1 MSLKKKIA
9 LGFLIS
15 AFIIAILAAF
25 EYINFIEIKKEIRH
39 LELADTIRS
48 KTLQLR
54 RHEKNF
60 FLYGMPK
67 AVEESEAIHRYLKE
81 LNIVLAGNDKKGE
94 LAYLKNRIN
103 EYGARFN
110 KIESSVKSLT
120 DEFQRAKGSYARY
133 NKFFPLIELTFM
145 ESPDQA
151 AEFLEKVFLLPPQ
164 HRLIAGLKE
173 LYSDMQILRK
183 EGEDIINI
191 SKELDKTAR
200 ENVEGV
206 IHMSQIA
213 ILIFFPLFLVVGI
226 GMLFV
231 ISNNVV
237 NRLRLL
243 IDLVG
248 KTGKGD
254 YFHIPVS
261 SHKDEVGVLIREF
274 NDMENQLS
282 QREEELERKN
292 KELLQSRK
300 LAAIGTLASGVAHE
314 LNNPLSNI
322 SSSAQLLLE
331 EGDNA
336 DAQTKRLWL
345 TQIDSETERSR
356 RIVRRLLDSVR
367 QPKLQWQR
375 MPLDELVQS
384 ALILVNRQLSPKVQ
398 VCVGAV
404 AGIEVQVD
412 RERLQQ
418 LFINLIKNAAEAGA
432 EHMGELLRE
441 MRLADAGLSEQQD
454 GREMHRLVAGDR
466 QRKVAFEVV
475 QHGCEI
481 RTAGVQRIEPVERR
495 RLDDVAHA
503 TQLLHL
509 FVVRHQRLVARC
521 GTRFHRPVHRAN
533 AVDFAALSQWNL
545 KLGPLHDSS
554 PDVAA
559 PT

>member
-15 AFIIAILAAF
+15 AFIIAILATF
-25 EYINFIEIKKEIRH
+25 EYINFIEIKKEIRN

-48 KTLQLR
+48 KSLQLR

-67 AVEESEAIHRYLKE
+67 AAEESEAIHKYLRE
-81 LNIVLAGNDKKGE
+81 LNTVLDGNDKAGK
-94 LAYLKNRIN
+94 LAHLKNRIN

-110 KIESSVKSLT
+110 KIELSVKDMT

-151 AEFLEKVFLLPPQ
+151 AEFLEKVFLLPQQ
-164 HRLIAGLKE
+164 HRLIIGLKE

-213 ILIFFPLFLVVGI
+213 ILIFFPLFLIVGI

-237 NRLRLL
+237 NRLKLL
-243 IDLVG
+243 IDLVE

-254 YFHIPVS
+254 YSHIPVS

-282 QREEELERKN
+282 EREEELERKN

-300 LAAIGTLASGVAHE
+300 LAALGTLASGVAHE
-314 LNNPLSNI
+314 LNNPLNNI
-322 SSSAQLLLE
+322 YISAQVLMKEAGDSCSLTARETVNDILGQTLRVKGIVGDLLE
-331 EGDNA
+331 FARGREPQMREVELNEIIMGAYKLTSAIVNTEMINFVIRKDFEEIKIFA
-336 DAQTKRLWL
+336 DHEQM
-345 TQIDSETERSR
+345 ER
-356 RIVRRLLDSVR
+356 V
-367 QPKLQWQR
+367 
-375 MPLDELVQS
+375 
-384 ALILVNRQLSPKVQ
+384 
-398 VCVGAV
+398 
-404 AGIEVQVD
+404 
-412 RERLQQ
+412 
-418 LFINLIKNAAEAGA
+418 FINLFN
-432 EHMGELLRE
+432 
-441 MRLADAGLSEQQD
+441 
-454 GREMHRLVAGDR
+454 
-466 QRKVAFEVV
+466 
-475 QHGCEI
+475 
-481 RTAGVQRIEPVERR
+481 
-495 RLDDVAHA
+495 
-503 TQLLHL
+503 
-509 FVVRHQRLVARC
+509 
-521 GTRFHRPVHRAN
+521 N
-533 AVDFAALSQWNL
+533 AVDAMNGKGDLIVKIERNKDAIKIKISDTGKGMPPDAVEKIFEPFYTT
-545 KLGPLHDSS
+545 KDKGTGLGLAIVFNIIKKHGGEINAQSEEGRGTTFTITLPLMKESREF
-554 PDVAA
+554 
-559 PT
+559 